1 MKRVS
6 ITILGF
12 ALILSLGCTSA
23 RRVSVSGSLHQFD
36 HTSDV
41 ATDSNHLWSSAE
53 ETLRD
58 VGFKLDRVDQANGVI
73 TTLPMVS
80 QHVTEFWRRDVHSFR
95 ALMEST
101 INPIRRW
108 VEVRFDRDE
117 NGSWKSVEVVVHK
130 ERFSGVDRQ
139 FNNSGA
145 AYAFFGD
152 SLPTTT
158 GLSKPP
164 ADAEIWIDLGRD
176 PESEKVLLGEILS
189 NAEAQ
194 GETRA
199 KVAAASE

>member
-12 ALILSLGCTSA
+12 ALVLSWGCVST
-23 RRVSVSGSLHQFD
+23 RRVDVTGSVHQFD
-36 HTSDV
+36 PASAV
-41 ATDSNHLWSSAE
+41 AADANHLWSSAE
-53 ETLRD
+53 ETLRN
-58 VGFKLDRVDQANGVI
+58 VGFKLDRVDQTDGVI

-108 VEVRFDRDE
+108 VEVRFDRGE
-117 NGSWKSVEVVVHK
+117 NGSWKSVEIVVHK

-158 GLSKPP
+158 GLAKPP
-164 ADAEIWIDLGRD
+164 TDAEIWIDLGRD

-194 GETRA
+194 RETRA
-199 KVAAASE
+199 KQAAASE